1 MPSKPFI
8 DSMEQLFDV
17 AGVFALVVGA
27 LVTSLN
33 YLTILVSKPEQR
45 ALAYANLR
53 KGFGRA
59 ILVGLELLVAADII
73 RTVAI
78 EPSLQNVGVLGLIVV
93 IRTFLSWSLEVE
105 IDGRWPWQRSNGN
118 STASAA
124 GATGATGATSTAG
137 PNIDGEV

>member
-1 MPSKPFI
+1 VTSKPII
-8 DSMEQLFDV
+8 DSIDQLFDV

-27 LVTSLN
+27 LVTGLN
-33 YLTILVSKPEQR
+33 YLIILVFKPEKR
-45 ALAYANLR
+45 ALAYGSLR

-93 IRTFLSWSLEVE
+93 IRTFLSWSLAVEVN
-105 IDGRWPWQRSNGN
+105 GRWPWQQIGAN
-118 STASAA
+118 STAGAA
-124 GATGATGATSTAG
+124 GPGT
-137 PNIDGEV
+137 DDEV